1 MNSCKNTTSNTG
13 FLIFIGILTMTIEH
27 IGLIFFPDQKVW
39 QVIDK
44 LAFPILA
51 FLIAE
56 GMQQTSNVKQYQKRL
71 LVFALLAQL
80 PFMWAF
86 NTTELNILFTFLL
99 STSLMIAVRN
109 RNWVVIILCISLGIF
124 IPLNYGL
131 YGVLFPLML
140 YFWKNDDDKL
150 VSGFILLNTAYTH
163 ELGFIQWLSIVGLV
177 LCYFQYSFRFQVNRW
192 LFYGYYPIHLLLL
205 LVMERVFE
213 G

>member
-56 GMQQTSNVKQYQKRL
+56 GMQQTTNVKQYQKRL
-71 LVFALLAQL
+71 LVFALFAQL
-80 PFMWAF
+80 PYMWAF
-86 NTTELNILFTFLL
+86 NVTELNILFTFLL

-109 RNWVVIILCISLGIF
+109 RNWGVIIICIVLGIF